1 MIGVIGNIGAIG
13 VIYVS
18 DVTYKIYKI
27 YKIYKRY
34 KSYLGEEGSRK
45 GGVFGMV
52 SFFCNFVECDVL
64 IRQRF
69 RRFLMQ
75 LTLWR
80 L

>member
-1 MIGVIGNIGAIG
+1 MIGMIGMIGAIN
-13 VIYVS
+13 VS
-18 DVTYKIYKI
+18 DVTYKI

-52 SFFCNFVECDVL
+52 VFFCNFVECDVL

>member
-1 MIGVIGNIGAIG
+1 MFLMFLINLIILIRF
-13 VIYVS
+13 IRFIRIIRFIRVS
-18 DVTYKIYKI
+18 LEK
-27 YKIYKRY
+27 
-34 KSYLGEEGSRK
+34 GEGRSRI
-45 GGVFGMV
+45 GGVFGVV

>member
-1 MIGVIGNIGAIG
+1 MFLMWLIILIRFIRVGWM
-13 VIYVS
+13 
-18 DVTYKIYKI
+18 
-27 YKIYKRY
+27 
-34 KSYLGEEGSRK
+34 
-45 GGVFGMV
+45 GGVFGVV